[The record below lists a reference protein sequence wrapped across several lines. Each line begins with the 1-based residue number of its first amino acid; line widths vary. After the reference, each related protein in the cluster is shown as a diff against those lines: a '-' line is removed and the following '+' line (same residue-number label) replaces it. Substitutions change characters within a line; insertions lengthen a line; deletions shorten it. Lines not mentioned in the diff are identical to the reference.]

1 MKHPKKMY
9 FLIVKIVI
17 PGQYLGPNR
26 GSKFN
31 IEICRENLKYLQ
43 QLIVFSRFTGIKE
56 QKSSPLFH
64 KYS

>member
-31 IEICRENLKYLQ
+31 IEISTTIDSFQHIYRYK
-43 QLIVFSRFTGIKE
+43 RTKIK
-56 QKSSPLFH
+56 SIIS
-64 KYS
+64 